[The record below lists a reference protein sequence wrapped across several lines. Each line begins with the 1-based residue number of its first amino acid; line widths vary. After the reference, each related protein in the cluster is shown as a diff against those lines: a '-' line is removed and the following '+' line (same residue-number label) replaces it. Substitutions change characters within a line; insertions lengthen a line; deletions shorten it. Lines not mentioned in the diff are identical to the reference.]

1 MLGALAA
8 DRARFADLQAQ
19 ISLLERSL
27 SELQSEKKLVL
38 ERLDSYKYPVLTLP
52 NEIIAEIFVHFLPVY
67 PLCPPL
73 TGLDSP
79 ALLAQICRKWRYI
92 ALATPKLWRAISSD
106 ADIPLA
112 QQLHICHTW
121 MTRSCSCPL
130 AIRGLD
136 ASQFLAAV
144 APQRAR
150 WEYLSLTVDPAHL
163 PTIEGPLPILH
174 HLDLTL
180 GNDCELA
187 VDDIVTL
194 PEAPLLR
201 SLTLSYTAVRVP
213 TVILPLAHLTWLT
226 LHCVYRDEYVVI
238 LQQTSALFQCELIIE
253 VGLDTDPPPTAAR
266 IELPRL
272 EVLTLSTLN
281 TLGASSTPTGC
292 LDDFIVPA
300 LRDLRVPE
308 SFLSPIYIDTLAS
321 FVAKSGCKLQ
331 ELRITD
337 RASVS
342 EEFYRKA
349 FPSTHVSFEK

>member
-52 NEIIAEIFVHFLPVY
+52 NEIIAEVFVHFLPVY

-73 TGLDSP
+73 IGPSSP
-79 ALLAQICRKWRYI
+79 TLLTQICRK
-92 ALATPKLWRAISSD
+92 
-106 ADIPLA
+106 
-112 QQLHICHTW
+112 
-121 MTRSCSCPL
+121 SCSCPL

-150 WEYLSLTVDPAHL
+150 WEYLDLTVNPAHL
-163 PTIEGPLPILH
+163 PTI
-174 HLDLTL
+174 
-180 GNDCELA
+180 
-187 VDDIVTL
+187 
-194 PEAPLLR
+194 EAPLLR

-226 LHCVYRDEYVVI
+226 LHRVYRDEYVAI

-253 VGLDTDPPPTAAR
+253 VGRDTDPPPATAR

-272 EVLTLSTLN
+272 EILALSTVD

-308 SFLSPIYIDTLAS
+308 SFLNPSYIDALAS

-331 ELRITD
+331 ELRITE
-337 RASVS
+337 ASVS
-342 EEFYRKA
+342 ERVL
-349 FPSTHVSFEK
+349 P